1 MYTYL
6 SGHDD
11 LGRGMHDL
19 GHRPTIPSTQFLQDN
34 QIFTPKIQT
43 EFQTNLQSI
52 CPTAFGIAH
61 SAGNLSIA
69 VGGVGGGFGGRI
81 QGETFDILAFE
92 RPGFVEWIGHG
103 VVQATEGETVATRR
117 VGDIGVEK
125 WWW

>member
-92 RPGFVEWIGHG
+92 RPSFVERIGHG
-103 VVQATEGETVATRR
+103 VIQATEGGCRNQKSRGEEERS
-117 VGDIGVEK
+117 

>member
-34 QIFTPKIQT
+34 QIFTPKIQA

-61 SAGNLSIA
+61 SAGDLSIA
-69 VGGVGGGFGGRI
+69 VGGVGGGFGGGI
-81 QGETFDILAFE
+81 QGQTLDVFAFE
-92 RPGFVEWIGHG
+92 GSSFELV
-103 VVQATEGETVATRR
+103 
-117 VGDIGVEK
+117 
-125 WWW
+125 